1 MGMEGINWGE
11 VNSQAKQILENFD
24 NLATSFRKRLHT
36 FEEELCPIWASG
48 NAVKFGNDLIDSI
61 GNVNDTIY
69 QAYTKIGNA
78 LASAAATYAETFNVD
93 NEFSVSVGYYG
104 VGNLEN
110 VFKEVVNGVT
120 GMNKTDVQ
128 DCLTHFT
135 QDTAKAIETFNNN
148 LKSVNLGIYD
158 SAGAQQASFEGCL
171 QSMMTNINNELQK
184 LVDEINTGIETEIDN
199 VALVKTQTVNT
210 FRSE

>member
-78 LASAAATYAETFNVD
+78 LASAAATYAETFNVAD
-93 NEFSVSVGYYG
+93 EFNVSVSFSGE
-104 VGNLEN
+104 GNLEN
-110 VFKEVVNGVT
+110 QFKEVVNGIT
-120 GMNKTDVQ
+120 GMNKEVAKESLGT
-128 DCLTHFT
+128 FT
-135 QDTAKAIETFNNN
+135 ADTKTLIDEFNNN
-148 LKSVNLGIYD
+148 LRGITIAIYD
-158 SAGAQQASFEGCL
+158 NAGAQQEAFRGALEE
-171 QSMMTNINNELQK
+171 MMKNIGNQMES
-184 LVDEINTGIETEIDN
+184 LVAEVQNGIDTEIDN
-199 VALVKTQTVNT
+199 VALARSQTVST
-210 FRSE
+210 FNQ